1 MCTISKELAITV
13 KEAITA
19 VLLFFSLTGGKISSK
34 YNIFILFYNVSNI
47 VTYFEG

>member
-1 MCTISKELAITV
+1 MCTISKELAVTV

-19 VLLFFSLTGGKISSK
+19 VLLFSLTGGKISSM